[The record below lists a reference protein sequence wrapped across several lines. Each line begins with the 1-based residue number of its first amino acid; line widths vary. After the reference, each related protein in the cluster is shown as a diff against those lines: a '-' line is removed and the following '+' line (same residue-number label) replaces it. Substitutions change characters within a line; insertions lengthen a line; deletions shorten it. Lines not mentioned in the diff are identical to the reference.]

1 MTLIAFVLALLAVA
15 VGAFLPVQIALNAQL
30 ARNLQSAIAANVFSF
45 GMGLL
50 ALVLLSVVV
59 FRDFPSWSVIRQQPP
74 HLLVVGGL
82 LGAAFLTTTIFLT
95 PKLGSAAV
103 LCFVMA
109 GQLSAAMLIDHF
121 GLIGLAERHVS
132 TGRLFGAVMVLAG
145 AVMVRL
151 L

>member
-1 MTLIAFVLALLAVA
+1 MTPLAFVLALLAVA

-30 ARNLQSAIAANVFSF
+30 ARSFGSAIAANVFSF

-50 ALVLLSVVV
+50 ALVVLSVVV
-59 FRDFPSWSVIRQQPP
+59 FRDFPPLSVIRQQPP

-95 PKLGSAAV
+95 PRLGSAAV

-109 GQLSAAMLIDHF
+109 GQLTAAIVIDHY
-121 GLIGLAERHVS
+121 GLIGLAVRQVS
-132 TGRLFGAVMVLAG
+132 AGRLLGALMVLAG